1 MPSDF
6 KTEIWL
12 CIFSGIYTLRAYRIE
27 KTKTLNS
34 FFSIAI
40 LRLLSTEWGMKQIV
54 IILVSLISSAGRKKY
69 RYKINEIVKKSD
81 PNFELE
87 V

>member
-1 MPSDF
+1 
-6 KTEIWL
+6 
-12 CIFSGIYTLRAYRIE
+12 
-27 KTKTLNS
+27 
-34 FFSIAI
+34 
-40 LRLLSTEWGMKQIV
+40 MKQIV